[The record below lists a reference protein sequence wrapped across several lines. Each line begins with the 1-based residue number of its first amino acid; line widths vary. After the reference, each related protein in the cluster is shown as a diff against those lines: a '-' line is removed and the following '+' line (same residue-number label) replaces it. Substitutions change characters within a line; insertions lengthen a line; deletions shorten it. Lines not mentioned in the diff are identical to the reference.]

1 MVIILE
7 KQDLSRIAEVY
18 LSEMGVN
25 TEGKEVIVK
34 VKGGRKGNPGRVLID
49 LLDSKSTGEQ
59 QYEEAEQEERTGEQ
73 LELFSADTSYSDGL
87 LSDDEGDTLFTP

>member
-7 KQDLSRIAEVY
+7 KQDLSRIAGVY

-25 TEGKEVIVK
+25 TEGKEVVVK

-49 LLDSKSTGEQ
+49 LLDGKPEGKEQ
-59 QYEEAEQEERTGEQ
+59 HEEAEQEERTGEQ
-73 LELFSADTSYSDGL
+73 LELFQANTSYSDGL